1 MSDYEFELPL
11 PPSINTYRACV
22 RNRLI
27 TSNKGREYFDLV
39 RCRMND
45 LGLSGEMISQ
55 PVVIRLVMH
64 PRTKAKFDCSNYL
77 KAYEDAL
84 VKCGFIEDDHWIEY
98 GSIRKGEKIKGGLL
112 KVSVSLIDNDVAEM
126 V

>member
-1 MSDYEFELPL
+1 MCDYEFELPL
-11 PPSINTYRACV
+11 SPSINTYRACV

-27 TSNKGREYFDLV
+27 TSKKGRIYFEEVQKVMDEL
-39 RCRMND
+39 N
-45 LGLSGEMISQ
+45 LSGEMIEQ
-55 PVVIRLVMH
+55 PVLIGLTIH

-98 GSIRKGEKIKGGLL
+98 SSIRKGEKVKGGKLVV
-112 KVSVSLIDNDVAEM
+112 KVNKIPT
-126 V
+126 